1 MVDTWWYRVSIL
13 RYWSVLGQNR
23 ALVVASVIY
32 VKKIYG
38 VHGVNHQ
45 IIQHSEREKM
55 MTDKQTDFPI

>member
-38 VHGVNHQ
+38 VHGENHQ
-45 IIQHSEREKM
+45 IIQHSEKEKM
-55 MTDKQTDFPI
+55 MTDKQTEFPI

>member
-23 ALVVASVIY
+23 ALVVGSVIY

-38 VHGVNHQ
+38 LHGVNHQ

-55 MTDKQTDFPI
+55 MTDKQTKFPI